1 MKKSRL
7 FILAL
12 DGTPFTLLQQLFQK
26 GVMPNLKALAE
37 ESVFKQMDSV
47 LPAVSSSAWSS
58 FMTGKT
64 PAQHG
69 ILGFVDRTPA
79 DMNWYI
85 PNADQLRAKTI
96 WQILSEQGKRVFV
109 MNVPVTFPPRPI
121 NGISVCG
128 FLGNDI
134 RKGTW
139 PPEIGTLLKARGYRI
154 DADTEMAKTNLPAF
168 MEHLFEVLEKRIETM
183 RQFYAQERWDVFMTH
198 IMETDRLHHFFWEYF
213 EQGHLLY
220 KARFE
225 ELYRR
230 IDAEIGRILDESGED
245 SAFLLLSDHGFC
257 TLRHA
262 VYLNRWLSENGYLEF
277 KTSPPSDLHDIAP
290 QSRAYS
296 LYPGR
301 IYVNLKGREK
311 EGTVEPGLPYEQL
324 RTELAQRL
332 KTILDPFGRPVVK
345 QVLRREEAYPEAS
358 AAELQRLPDL
368 IAVSHRGY
376 DLKGDL
382 WYASLFDKTIFNGM
396 HTDDDAFVLAKDIAI
411 PEERFSI
418 DKLFY
423 AVKVFF
429 DLSGAS
435 SLFN

>member
-12 DGTPFTLLQQLFQK
+12 DGTPFTLLQQLFRE
-26 GVMPNLKALAE
+26 GVMPNLKKLAE

-47 LPAVSSSAWSS
+47 QPPVSSSAWAS

-79 DMNWYI
+79 DMNWYV
-85 PNADQLRAKTI
+85 PNADHLRAKTI

-109 MNVPVTFPPRPI
+109 MNVPVTFPPKPI

-168 MEHLFEVLEKRIETM
+168 MEHLFAVLEKRIETM
-183 RQFYAQERWDVFMTH
+183 RHFYAQERWDVFMTH

-213 EQGHLLY
+213 EKGHVQY
-220 KARFE
+220 KTRFMD
-225 ELYRR
+225 LYRR
-230 IDAEIGRILDESGED
+230 IDTEIGHILAESAGD
-245 SAFLLLSDHGFC
+245 TAFLFLSDHGFC
-257 TLRHA
+257 TLRQA
-262 VYLNRWLSENGYLEF
+262 VYLNRWLGDNGYLF
-277 KTSPPSDLHDIAP
+277 FNATLPADLHAIAAHT
-290 QSRAYS
+290 RAYS

-301 IYVNLKGREK
+301 IYINLKGREK
-311 EGTVEPGLPYEQL
+311 EGSVQPGAAYEQL
-324 RTELAQRL
+324 RSELTQGL
-332 KTILDPFGRPVVK
+332 KTILDPSGRPVIK
-345 QVLRREEAYPEAS
+345 AVLHREEVYPEAS
-358 AAELQRLPDL
+358 DEELLQLPDL
-368 IAVSHRGY
+368 IAIPHWGY

-382 WYASLFDKTIFNGM
+382 WHASLFDKTVFNGM
-396 HTDDDAFVLAKDIAI
+396 HTDDDAFVLAKDISI
-411 PEERFSI
+411 PEGRFSI
-418 DKLFY
+418 DRLFE
-423 AVKVFF
+423 ALKTFF
-429 DLSGAS
+429 DEKKG
-435 SLFN
+435 

>member
-12 DGTPFTLLQQLFQK
+12 DGTPFTLLQQLFRE
-26 GVMPNLKALAE
+26 GVMPNLKKLTE

-47 LPAVSSSAWSS
+47 LPSVSSSAWSS

-79 DMNWYI
+79 DMKWYI
-85 PNADQLRAKTI
+85 PNAEHLRAKTI
-96 WQILSEQGKRVFV
+96 WQILSEKGKRVFV

-121 NGISVCG
+121 NGISICG

-134 RKGTW
+134 RRGTW

-168 MEHLFEVLEKRIETM
+168 MGHLFEVLEKRIETM
-183 RQFYAQERWDVFMTH
+183 RFFYNQERWDVFMTH
-198 IMETDRLHHFFWEYF
+198 IMETDRLHHFFWEYY
-213 EQGHLLY
+213 EQSHMQY

-230 IDAEIGRILDESGED
+230 IDTEIGRMRAESGAD
-245 SAFLLLSDHGFC
+245 TAFLLLSDHGFC
-257 TLRHA
+257 TLRYA
-262 VYLNRWLSENGYLEF
+262 VYLNRWFTENGYLFF
-277 KTSPPSDLHDIAP
+277 KTTLPSALHDIAP
-290 QSRAYS
+290 PCRVYA

-301 IYVNLKGREK
+301 IYINLKGREK
-311 EGTVEPGLPYEQL
+311 DGSVEPGTTYEQL
-324 RTELAQRL
+324 RNELIVRL
-332 KTILDPFGRPVVK
+332 KTILDPSGRPVVK
-345 QVLRREEAYPEAS
+345 QVLRREEAYLEAS
-358 AAELQRLPDL
+358 AVELQRLPDL
-368 IAVSHRGY
+368 IAESYRGY

-382 WYASLFDKTIFNGM
+382 WHASLFDKTIFNGM

-411 PEERFSI
+411 PEGRFSI
-418 DKLFY
+418 DKLFR
-423 AVKVFF
+423 AVEGFF
-429 DLSGAS
+429 D
-435 SLFN
+435 